1 MQTMSLLA
9 MAKEWESQKIASN
22 KNPGKLENLLRS
34 YDQYHDSLTHIIM
47 TRYFQ
52 NYSYNNSEVK
62 NGELWKDVLFR
73 KSRELKNCDSVIY
86 IYQFDYLQKIYAQID
101 NSIEKYNQE
110 KYDEALKYSLIKVGD
125 LEFLS
130 KDLNVYPKE
139 INSLIIYEHDNQD
152 RKIANLSSLI
162 TGVKKGQMLYSPN
175 MLKTDPCPK
184 GYKIPTVDDFKKLQL
199 TLDFNLDLIE
209 NGGALNFNSD
219 FNSVTNNSSYFESSQ
234 KYFLVYNDFK
244 DPKLNNYKFLFFP
257 LDGYKIKEAKAQIT
271 SDNNQTYVK
280 CRCIKE

>member
-1 MQTMSLLA
+1 
-9 MAKEWESQKIASN
+9 
-22 KNPGKLENLLRS
+22 
-34 YDQYHDSLTHIIM
+34 
-47 TRYFQ
+47 
-52 NYSYNNSEVK
+52 
-62 NGELWKDVLFR
+62 
-73 KSRELKNCDSVIY
+73 
-86 IYQFDYLQKIYAQID
+86 
-101 NSIEKYNQE
+101 
-110 KYDEALKYSLIKVGD
+110 
-125 LEFLS
+125 
-130 KDLNVYPKE
+130 
-139 INSLIIYEHDNQD
+139 
-152 RKIANLSSLI
+152 
-162 TGVKKGQMLYSPN
+162 MLYSPN